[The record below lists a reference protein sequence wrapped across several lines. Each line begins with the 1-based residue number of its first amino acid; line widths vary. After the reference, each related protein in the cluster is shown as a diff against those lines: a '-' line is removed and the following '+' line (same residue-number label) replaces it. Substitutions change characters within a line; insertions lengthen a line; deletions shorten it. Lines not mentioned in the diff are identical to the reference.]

1 MLKLGLAAL
10 CLTLAAG
17 CTSHKTAPAVPDL
30 QPTSANQPPEAP
42 REFRA
47 VWVAT
52 VANIDWPSKPG
63 LPSDQQQKEAIA
75 ILDKCVEVNMNA
87 VVLQVRT
94 SCDALYDS
102 KLEPWSYFLTGEQ
115 GKAPTPYYD
124 PLKFWCDEAHKRG
137 LQ

>member
-1 MLKLGLAAL
+1 MLKPCLIAL
-10 CLTLAAG
+10 CLTTMLG
-17 CTSHKTAPAVPDL
+17 CVSSKSKSPAVPDM
-30 QPTSANQPPEAP
+30 SASSAQPPEAP

-63 LPSDQQQKEAIA
+63 LPSDQQQKEALA
-75 ILDKCVEVNMNA
+75 ILDKSVELNLNA

-115 GKAPTPYYD
+115 GK
-124 PLKFWCDEAHKRG
+124 
-137 LQ
+137 